1 MTTRTSQ
8 RRHPAPR
15 TSGTTRRSQ
24 APAQPERP
32 ERPERP
38 AWRDPGR
45 MLGSVLSNTGAGAIL
60 AARAFLAQHIEV
72 TWR

>member
-1 MTTRTSQ
+1 MTTRAS
-8 RRHPAPR
+8 RRRPAPR
-15 TSGTTRRSQ
+15 TSRSTRRSQ
-24 APAQPERP
+24 APAQ
-32 ERPERP
+32 PERP

-60 AARAFLAQHIEV
+60 AALAFLVQHVEV